1 MKLNFKLIITSLF
14 IGIIA
19 FGQDAKSTLPF
30 SDNEN
35 IASNQ
40 SIFETENYI
49 LNTLKNQDSTKAKA
63 MRDVPWFVD
72 RFRIS
77 LGFYGGNN
85 NTNIQLNS
93 TSGEIGT
100 NIDFENDLG
109 YDSYSSSV
117 FADFQWR
124 STSRSRFMLS
134 YYNLRR
140 DTNYRLE
147 KTFEFGD
154 NTYNVGADIYSYF
167 NAAVYRFSYGYA
179 ILSKPKYEVGL
190 SIGTH
195 IIGVDAGIGLAG
207 DNIIAEKNDNFGVTA
222 PLPDFGIWGGYA
234 FSERFALN
242 AEFDYFAITIE
253 NIKGQVVSYN
263 ISATYKL
270 SKHFNITGAFN
281 SLNTTVDRTGNLAYA
296 KVEWG
301 NNGFSLR
308 AAYTFGNKKWQ

>member
-1 MKLNFKLIITSLF
+1 MKLNFKLSIIALF
-14 IGIIA
+14 FGIIA
-19 FGQDAKSTLPF
+19 FGQDSKSTLSF
-30 SDNEN
+30 SDNEI

-40 SIFETENYI
+40 SLFNTENDI
-49 LNTLKNQDSTKAKA
+49 LYAIKVEDSAKNKT
-63 MRDVPWFVD
+63 MRDVPWFVE
-72 RFRIS
+72 RYRVS
-77 LGFYGGNN
+77 LGFYGGIN

-93 TSGEIGT
+93 NSGDIGT

-109 YDSYSSSV
+109 YDSYSSSI

-140 DTNYRLE
+140 DTYYE
-147 KTFEFGD
+147 IDETFEFGD
-154 NTYNVGADIYSYF
+154 NTYEVGADIYSYF

-195 IIGVDAGIGLAG
+195 FIEMEAGIGIEAA
-207 DNIIAEKNDNFGVTA
+207 NVSAEVSDNFGVTA

-234 FSERFALN
+234 FTDRFALN
-242 AEFDYFAITIE
+242 AEFDYFAVTIE
-253 NIKGQVVSYN
+253 NIEGQIIAYN
-263 ISATYKL
+263 FSATYKL
-270 SKHFNITGAFN
+270 SNHFNITGGFN
-281 SLNTTVDRTGNLAYA
+281 SLNCNVEATGDLANS
-296 KVEWG
+296 KIEWG

>member
-1 MKLNFKLIITSLF
+1 MTALL

-19 FGQDAKSTLPF
+19 FGQVARRTLPF
-30 SDNEN
+30 SNNEN

-40 SIFETENYI
+40 SQFETENHI
-49 LNTLKNQDSTKAKA
+49 LITLKNQDSTKAKA
-63 MRDVPWFVD
+63 VRDVPWFVD

-93 TSGEIGT
+93 NSGEIGT
-100 NIDFENDLG
+100 SIDFENDLG
-109 YDSYSSSV
+109 YDSHSSSV

-140 DTNYRLE
+140 DTNKKLE
-147 KTFEFGD
+147 KKIEFGD
-154 NTYNVGADIYSYF
+154 NPYEIGVDIYSYF

-179 ILSKPKYEVGL
+179 IFSKPKYEVGL

-195 IIGVDAGIGLAG
+195 IIDMEAGIGIKGA
-207 DNIIAEKNDNFGVTA
+207 NISTEVNDNFGVTA

-242 AEFDYFAITIE
+242 AEFDYFAVTIE

-263 ISATYKL
+263 LSATYKL
-270 SKHFNITGAFN
+270 SKHFNITGAIN
-281 SLNTTVDRTGNLAYA
+281 SLNTNVDRTGDLAYA

-308 AAYTFGNKKWQ
+308 AAYTFGNNKWK

>member
-1 MKLNFKLIITSLF
+1 MKLNFKLSVAALF
-14 IGIIA
+14 FGIIA
-19 FGQDAKSTLPF
+19 FGQETNNTNPYLSND
-30 SDNEN
+30 N
-35 IASNQ
+35 IASIQ
-40 SIFETENYI
+40 TQFENENYI
-49 LNTLKNQDSTKAKA
+49 LNTLKSQDSTKGKA
-63 MRDVPWFVD
+63 MRDVPWFVE
-72 RFRIS
+72 RYRIS
-77 LGFYGGNN
+77 LGFYGGIN

-100 NIDFENDLG
+100 NIDFEKDLG

-154 NTYNVGADIYSYF
+154 NTYDVGVDIYSYF
-167 NAAVYRFSYGYA
+167 DAAVYRFSYGYA
-179 ILSKPKYEVGL
+179 IFSKPKYEVGL

-195 IIGVDAGIGLAG
+195 IINMEAGIGIKGA
-207 DNIIAEKNDNFGVTA
+207 NISAEVSDNFGVTA

-234 FSERFALN
+234 FTERFALN
-242 AEFDYFAITIE
+242 AEFDYFAITVE
-253 NIKGQVVSYN
+253 DIKGQVVSYN

-270 SKHFNITGAFN
+270 SNHFNITGAFN
-281 SLNTTVDRTGNLAYA
+281 SLNTTVDRSGKLAYA

-308 AAYTFGNKKWQ
+308 AAYTFGNKKWK